1 MPMSILDNSLCNHSC
16 TLRQRVQKRKLP
28 FSTGLTAF
36 VVGETVTGMTSGATA
51 TVDAVKVTAGSWNG
65 TAVGYLV
72 LSVIVGTF
80 TVDETLLSSS
90 GSAVAASADI
100 PYITDTKEVVYYW
113 QDIGTYACRFSPLNY
128 NANPE
133 NRLHTYKGEVDPYPV
148 VVYLPPEAA
157 AVDRFTTR
165 IYTEQAGYAGEY
177 GVVDVK
183 ARSDDNGALDH
194 FEVLIQ
200 RLITNG

>member
-1 MPMSILDNSLCNHSC
+1 MSILDLSLCNHSC
-16 TLRQRVQKRKLP
+16 TLRQRVQKRKLA

-36 VVGETVTGMTSGATA
+36 VIGETVTGTNSGATA

-72 LSVIVGTF
+72 LSVITGTF
-80 TVDETLLSSS
+80 AADDPIISAS
-90 GSAVAASADI
+90 GSAIATSADI